1 MDETIKNI
9 ASQFDFKPIIENEAK
24 LKPTDSFVLCGMGGS
39 HLAAGLL
46 KIYNPY
52 LDIYVHRDYGLPSLS
67 KKRFGK
73 ALFIASSY
81 SGNTEEVVDFAENAY
96 AARYNLAVIATGGRL
111 IEFAEKNGLPY
122 IKMPDTG
129 IQPRNAL
136 GFSMLSLAK
145 LVGDDD
151 AMIEL
156 QELGSKL
163 RPSDFK
169 EQGEILAGELQGKI
183 PIIYS
188 SRANLAIA
196 YNWKIKFNESA
207 KIPAFYN
214 VFPELNHN
222 EMNGFDITGGT
233 KELSSRF
240 HFIFLEDADDQPK
253 IMRRMEVLAELYAER
268 GLPVK
273 SISLSGETIFEKIFN
288 SIALA
293 DWTALALSKIYN
305 TEPTQVPMVEK
316 FKKLIA

>member
-9 ASQFDFKPIIENEAK
+9 ATQFNFRPIVENETR
-24 LKPTDSFVLCGMGGS
+24 LKPADSFVLCGMGGS

-46 KIYNPY
+46 KIYNPF
-52 LDIYVHRDYGLPSLS
+52 LDIYIHRDYGLPPLS

-81 SGNTEEVVDFAENAY
+81 SGNTEEVVDFAENAF
-96 AARYNLAVIATGGRL
+96 AARHDLAVIATGGRL
-111 IEFAEKNGLPY
+111 IEFARRNGLPY

-136 GFSMLSLAK
+136 GFSTLSLAK
-145 LVGDDD
+145 LTGDDD
-151 AMIEL
+151 TLIEL
-156 QELGSKL
+156 QGLGSKL
-163 RPSDFK
+163 RPDGLK
-169 EQGEILAGELQGKI
+169 EQGETLAEELKGKI
-183 PIIYS
+183 PIVYS

-222 EMNGFDITGGT
+222 EMNGFDIADRT

-253 IMRRMEVLAELYAER
+253 IMRRMEVLAKLYEER

-273 SISLSGETIFEKIFN
+273 VISLAGETIFERIFN
-288 SIALA
+288 SLILA
-293 DWTALALSKIYN
+293 DWVALSLSKIYG
-305 TEPTQVPMVEK
+305 TEPAQVPMVEE
-316 FKKLIA
+316 FKKLIV

>member
-1 MDETIKNI
+1 M
-9 ASQFDFKPIIENEAK
+9 
-24 LKPTDSFVLCGMGGS
+24 
-39 HLAAGLL
+39 
-46 KIYNPY
+46 
-52 LDIYVHRDYGLPSLS
+52 GLPLLS
-67 KKRFGK
+67 KKRFGN

-81 SGNTEEVVDFAENAY
+81 SGNTEEVVDFAENAF

-111 IEFAEKNGLPY
+111 IEFARKNGLPY

-136 GFSMLSLAK
+136 GFSMLSLVK

-151 AMIEL
+151 ALFEL
-156 QELGSKL
+156 HELGSKL
-163 RPSDFK
+163 RPSGPK
-169 EQGEILAGELQGKI
+169 EQGEVLAGELQGKI
-183 PIIYS
+183 PVIYS

-222 EMNGFDITGGT
+222 EMNGFDALGKA

-240 HFIFLEDADDQPK
+240 HFTFLEDADDQPR
-253 IMRRMEVLAELYAER
+253 IMRRMEVLAKLYLER

-273 SISLSGETIFEKIFN
+273 VVTLSGETIFEKIFN
-288 SIALA
+288 SLMLA
-293 DWTALALSKIYN
+293 DWTAFSLAKIYGN
-305 TEPTQVPMVEK
+305 EPALVPMVEE